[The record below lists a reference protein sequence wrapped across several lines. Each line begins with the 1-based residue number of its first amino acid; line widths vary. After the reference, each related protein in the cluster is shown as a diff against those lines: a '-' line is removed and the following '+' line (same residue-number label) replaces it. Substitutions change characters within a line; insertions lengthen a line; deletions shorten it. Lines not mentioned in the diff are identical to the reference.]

1 MGTGDTYSGGGS
13 IIRIGKDG
21 LEWTSLDP
29 AENKRSHI
37 SSKRPGNRAPT
48 RTEIEKQSQEADRQ
62 EAKLIRSFISQCATA
77 YAAEKLDAARPEPPK
92 SLKSRIKSYG
102 GNVAWLA
109 AQPSY
114 QAFFHRAYSRIIG
127 KDIPIEKVWA
137 QPKRSPSKN
146 QK

>member
-21 LEWTSLDP
+21 LEWTSSDP
-29 AENKRSHI
+29 AENKQGRK
-37 SSKRPGNRAPT
+37 SSKRFGNRVPT
-48 RTEIEKQSQEADRQ
+48 RREIEQQSQEADRL

-77 YAAEKLDAARPEPPK
+77 YVAGKLDAFCPEPPK
-92 SLKSRIKSYG
+92 QLKARIKSSG
-102 GNVAWLA
+102 GNIAWLG

-114 QAFFHRAYSRIIG
+114 QAFFHKAYCRIIG

-137 QPKRSPSKN
+137 QPK
-146 QK
+146 